1 MKNASHLST
10 SNPSTSPTVLFSGGG
25 GGKVL
30 PSPDYR
36 CLPAQHANIRSGR

>member
-10 SNPSTSPTVLFSGGG
+10 SNPSTSPTVLLRGGG
-25 GGKVL
+25 EVL

>member
-10 SNPSTSPTVLFSGGG
+10 SNPSTSPTVLLRGGG
-25 GGKVL
+25 GEVL